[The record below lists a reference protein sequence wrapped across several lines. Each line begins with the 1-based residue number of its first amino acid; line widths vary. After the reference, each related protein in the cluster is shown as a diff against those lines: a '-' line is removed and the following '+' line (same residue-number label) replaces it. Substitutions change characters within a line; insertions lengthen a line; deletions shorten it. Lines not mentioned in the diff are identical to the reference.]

1 MKHFKDRRI
10 ISLLA
15 VLAVS
20 GGLCCQTFGEDDARL
35 AEEGLRITLEH
46 IGNLAE
52 KHPFMT
58 GRYQQ
63 VELSPD
69 AETPFTRGL
78 DIENDQVRYARLPLP
93 MQSNQIA
100 LVLADGWLDSVYV
113 DLNGDGEFQENERLL
128 PGSNASIVDLPP
140 ITLND
145 ESDIPRTTSC
155 RIYALG
161 DRVFYMSLGG
171 WQGTGV
177 WNDEPFMLLIGDTVL
192 SGRPDAFGENLFVM
206 MEAEQSRQV
215 SRPAALDKTI
225 HYGREYFAI
234 GIKNE
239 GGAWGAVLRPLDNI
253 GTLRFKAPSGKPM
266 KGTVQYA
273 ALRSADE
280 SGRSFPFNNLPLPDI
295 SLPSGRY
302 RVDALLLQIVDENED
317 VWYVRGNLNQ
327 LPVS

>member
-1 MKHFKDRRI
+1 MKHVRDRRI

-20 GGLCCQTFGEDDARL
+20 GGLCCQIFGEDDARL

-78 DIENDQVRYARLPLP
+78 EYRERPSALCEVTDAYAV
-93 MQSNQIA
+93 QS
-100 LVLADGWLDSVYV
+100 D
-113 DLNGDGEFQENERLL
+113 R
-128 PGSNASIVDLPP
+128 PGPCW
-140 ITLND
+140 
-145 ESDIPRTTSC
+145 R
-155 RIYALG
+155 
-161 DRVFYMSLGG
+161 RVG
-171 WQGTGV
+171 
-177 WNDEPFMLLIGDTVL
+177 
-192 SGRPDAFGENLFVM
+192 FGI
-206 MEAEQSRQV
+206 R
-215 SRPAALDKTI
+215 
-225 HYGREYFAI
+225 
-234 GIKNE
+234 
-239 GGAWGAVLRPLDNI
+239 
-253 GTLRFKAPSGKPM
+253 SGKPM